1 MRPPPPPP
9 QLAIQFSSLNFISP
23 SFTSNNSSNNLADI
37 AARVVAEFRNDDDD
51 IYNFIQDDNEPEA
64 NSTENHDDIYNFT
77 DDVTH
82 KPEPNPTENLNLN
95 LNDDVSESE
104 DSDDEFEF
112 AVDSIFFNGEILQRY
127 PLFDRSLLL
136 NDVVHKSDSKPVRHP
151 LRKLFKLETETE
163 TETASFSSSESD
175 VLNGATPGTYCIW
188 KPEIKSVT
196 KKSNSTGSCSKR
208 WRFRNLINRSNSDI
222 SETASKDASVIVVR
236 QLTATK
242 KRTEKVKKV
251 EKTAK
256 VEPVTVT
263 DEVNS
268 GNKSDKT
275 VKEGN
280 RIRSYLPYKP
290 DLVGLSRN
298 LHPF

>member
-1 MRPPPPPP
+1 MRPPPPPPPP
-9 QLAIQFSSLNFISP
+9 QLAIQFSSLNSISQ

-51 IYNFIQDDNEPEA
+51 IYNFIQDDNEPEI

-82 KPEPNPTENLNLN
+82 ESEPNPTENLNLN
-95 LNDDVSESE
+95 KNDDVSESE
-104 DSDDEFEF
+104 DSDEEFEF

-136 NDVVHKSDSKPVRHP
+136 NDVVHKSDSKPVRQP
-151 LRKLFKLETETE
+151 LRKLFKLETE

-175 VLNGATPGTYCIW
+175 DLNGATPGTYCIW

-222 SETASKDASVIVVR
+222 SVNAAKDASVIVVR
-236 QLTATK
+236 HLTATK

-263 DEVNS
+263 DEVKS
-268 GNKSDKT
+268 RNKSDKT
-275 VKEGN
+275 VTEGN